1 MNMNMSLSM
10 VGLAREMEEEMDG
23 IANLGGLS

>member
-1 MNMNMSLSM
+1 MNMSLSM
-10 VGLAREMEEEMDG
+10 VGLAREMEEEEMDG